1 MNNIKSKKLTI
12 VQVLPALNSGGV
24 ERGTLEISKYLVSK
38 NHRSIVIS
46 QGGRMKDKLV
56 KEGGEHI
63 ELPIGK
69 KSLLTLRLIPK
80 LIKILS
86 KNNVDIIH
94 IRSRFPAWICL
105 IAIKFMENKKIPSIV
120 TTFHGPYSINFYSSI
135 MAKGDVVIAVS
146 KMIKTYILKN
156 YKINPKKIFLNYRG
170 VDAKEFPYLFKPKD
184 SWINEWNKDNP
195 ETKNKILLTLPGRV
209 TRWKGQIHFLNII
222 ASLNKD
228 NPNIHGLI
236 VGDVAAN
243 KLGFLEELKNKA
255 IELGIKNKVSF
266 IGHRN
271 DLREIMSISKIIFS
285 LSSEPEAF
293 GRTTIES
300 LKIGIPVI
308 GYGHGGVGEQLKE
321 VFPQGIIEKDD
332 ISSAVVLC
340 KKWIKK
346 APKVT
351 KTDSFSLETMQ
362 RNTLNIYMTALKN
375 R

>member
-120 TTFHGPYSINFYSSI
+120 TTFHGPYSINSYSSI

-222 ASLNKD
+222 ASLNKN

-255 IELGIKNKVSF
+255 IKLGIKDKVSF

-271 DLREIMSISKIIFS
+271 DLKEIMSISKIIFS

-300 LKIGIPVI
+300 LKIGVPVI

-321 VFPQGIIEKDD
+321 IFPQGIIKKND

-351 KTDSFSLETMQ
+351 KTDSFNLETMQ

>member
-1 MNNIKSKKLTI
+1 MNNIKTKKLTI
-12 VQVLPALNSGGV
+12 LQVLPALNSGGV

-38 NHRSIVIS
+38 KHRSIVVS
-46 QGGRMKDKLV
+46 EGGRMRDKLV

-63 ELPIGK
+63 ELAIGK

-86 KNNVDIIH
+86 TNNVDLIH

-120 TTFHGPYSINFYSSI
+120 TTFHGPYSINRYSSI
-135 MAKGDVVIAVS
+135 MTKGDAVIAVS

-184 SWINEWNKDNP
+184 SWINEWYKDNP
-195 ETKNKILLTLPGRV
+195 ETKNKMLLTLPGRV

-222 ASLNKD
+222 ASLNK
-228 NPNIHGLI
+228 NNINIYGLI

-243 KLGFLEELKNKA
+243 KVGFLEELKNKA
-255 IELGIKNKVSF
+255 IELGIKDKVSF

-271 DLREIMSISKIIFS
+271 DLREIMSISKIVFS

-300 LKIGIPVI
+300 LKIGVPVI

-321 VFPQGIIEKDD
+321 IFPQGIIKKND
-332 ISSAVVLC
+332 ISSAVFLC

-351 KTDSFSLETMQ
+351 KTDLFNLETMQ
-362 RNTLNIYMTALKN
+362 SNTLKIYMAALKN

>member
-120 TTFHGPYSINFYSSI
+120 TTFHGPYSINSYSSI

-222 ASLNKD
+222 ASLNKN

-255 IELGIKNKVSF
+255 IKLGIKDKVSF

-271 DLREIMSISKIIFS
+271 DLKEIMSISKIIFS

-300 LKIGIPVI
+300 LKIGVPVI

-321 VFPQGIIEKDD
+321 VFPQGIIKKDD

-351 KTDSFSLETMQ
+351 KTDSFNLETMQ

>member
-1 MNNIKSKKLTI
+1 MNKIKSKKLTI

-38 NHRSIVIS
+38 KHRSIVIS

-56 KEGGEHI
+56 LEGGEHI

-80 LIKILS
+80 IIKILR
-86 KNNVDIIH
+86 KNKVDILH
-94 IRSRFPAWICL
+94 VRSRFPAWICL
-105 IAIKFMENKKIPSIV
+105 IAIKFMQNKKKPSIV
-120 TTFHGPYSINFYSSI
+120 TTFHGPYSINRYSSI

-255 IELGIKNKVSF
+255 IKLGIKNKVSF

-271 DLREIMSISKIIFS
+271 DLREIMSISKIVFS

-362 RNTLNIYMTALKN
+362 RNTLNIYKTALKN

>member
-1 MNNIKSKKLTI
+1 MNKIKSKKLTI

-38 NHRSIVIS
+38 KHRSIVIS

-56 KEGGEHI
+56 LEGGEHI

-80 LIKILS
+80 IIKILR
-86 KNNVDIIH
+86 KNKVDILH
-94 IRSRFPAWICL
+94 VRSRFPAWICL
-105 IAIKFMENKKIPSIV
+105 IAIKFMQNKKKPSIV
-120 TTFHGPYSINFYSSI
+120 TTFHGPYSINRYSSI

-195 ETKNKILLTLPGRV
+195 ETKNKIILTLPGRV

-255 IELGIKNKVSF
+255 IKLGIKNKVSF

-271 DLREIMSISKIIFS
+271 DLREIMSISKIVFS

-362 RNTLNIYMTALKN
+362 RNTLNIYKTALKN

>member
-1 MNNIKSKKLTI
+1 
-12 VQVLPALNSGGV
+12 V
-24 ERGTLEISKYLVSK
+24 ISK
-38 NHRSIVIS
+38 
-46 QGGRMKDKLV
+46 GGRMKDKLV

-63 ELPIGK
+63 ELPIGE

-86 KNNVDIIH
+86 KNKVDIIH

-120 TTFHGPYSINFYSSI
+120 TTFHGPYSINRYSSI

-156 YKINPKKIFLNYRG
+156 YTINPKKIFLNYRG
-170 VDAKEFPYLFKPKD
+170 VDAKEFPYLFKPKKA
-184 SWINEWNKDNP
+184 WIHEWNKNNP
-195 ETKNKILLTLPGRV
+195 KTKNKILLTLPGRV

-228 NPNIHGLI
+228 NLNIHGLI
-236 VGDVAAN
+236 VGDIAAN

-255 IELGIKNKVSF
+255 IELGIKDKVSF

-271 DLREIMSISKIIFS
+271 DLREIMSISKIVFS

-300 LKIGIPVI
+300 LKIGVPVI
-308 GYGHGGVGEQLKE
+308 GYGHGGVGEQLKGI
-321 VFPQGIIEKDD
+321 FPQGIIKKNN
-332 ISSAVVLC
+332 ISSAIVLC

-351 KTDSFSLETMQ
+351 KTDLFNLETMQ
-362 RNTLNIYMTALKN
+362 SNTLKIYMTALKN

>member
-1 MNNIKSKKLTI
+1 
-12 VQVLPALNSGGV
+12 
-24 ERGTLEISKYLVSK
+24 
-38 NHRSIVIS
+38 
-46 QGGRMKDKLV
+46 
-56 KEGGEHI
+56 
-63 ELPIGK
+63 
-69 KSLLTLRLIPK
+69 
-80 LIKILS
+80 
-86 KNNVDIIH
+86 
-94 IRSRFPAWICL
+94 
-105 IAIKFMENKKIPSIV
+105 
-120 TTFHGPYSINFYSSI
+120 

-146 KMIKTYILKN
+146 KMIKNYILKN

-184 SWINEWNKDNP
+184 SWINKWNKDNP
-195 ETKNKILLTLPGRV
+195 ETKNKIILTLPGRV

-300 LKIGIPVI
+300 LKIGVPVI
-308 GYGHGGVGEQLKE
+308 GFGHGGVGEQLKE
-321 VFPQGIIEKDD
+321 IFPQGIIKKND

>member
-1 MNNIKSKKLTI
+1 MNKIKSKKLTI

-38 NHRSIVIS
+38 KHRSIVIS

-56 KEGGEHI
+56 LEGGEHI

-80 LIKILS
+80 IIKILR
-86 KNNVDIIH
+86 KNKVDILH
-94 IRSRFPAWICL
+94 VRSRFPAWICL
-105 IAIKFMENKKIPSIV
+105 IAIKFMQNKKKPSIV
-120 TTFHGPYSINFYSSI
+120 TTFHGPYSINRYSSI

-184 SWINEWNKDNP
+184 SWINEWYKNNP

-255 IELGIKNKVSF
+255 IKLGIKNKVSF

-321 VFPQGIIEKDD
+321 VFPQGLIEKDD

-351 KTDSFSLETMQ
+351 KTDLFNLETMQ
-362 RNTLNIYMTALKN
+362 SNTLKIYMAALKN

>member
-46 QGGRMKDKLV
+46 KGGRMKDKLV

-63 ELPIGK
+63 ELPIGE

-86 KNNVDIIH
+86 KNKVDIIH

-120 TTFHGPYSINFYSSI
+120 TTFHGPYSINRYSSI

-156 YKINPKKIFLNYRG
+156 YTINPKKIFLNYRG
-170 VDAKEFPYLFKPKD
+170 VDAKEFPYLFKPKKA
-184 SWINEWNKDNP
+184 WIHEWNKNNP
-195 ETKNKILLTLPGRV
+195 KTKNKILLTLPGRV

-228 NPNIHGLI
+228 NLNIHGLI
-236 VGDVAAN
+236 VGDIAAN
-243 KLGFLEELKNKA
+243 KLGFLEELNNKA
-255 IELGIKNKVSF
+255 IKLGIKDKVSF

-271 DLREIMSISKIIFS
+271 NLKEIMSISKIIFS

-300 LKIGIPVI
+300 LKIGVPVI

-321 VFPQGIIEKDD
+321 VFPQGIIKKDD

-351 KTDSFSLETMQ
+351 KTDLFNLETMQ
-362 RNTLNIYMTALKN
+362 SNTLKIYMTVLKN

>member
-1 MNNIKSKKLTI
+1 MNKIKSKKLTI

-38 NHRSIVIS
+38 KHRSIVIS

-56 KEGGEHI
+56 LEGGEHI

-80 LIKILS
+80 IIKILR
-86 KNNVDIIH
+86 KNKVDILH

-105 IAIKFMENKKIPSIV
+105 IAIKFMQNKKKPSIV
-120 TTFHGPYSINFYSSI
+120 TTFHGPYSINRYSSI

-184 SWINEWNKDNP
+184 SWINEWYKDNP
-195 ETKNKILLTLPGRV
+195 ETKNKMLLTLPGRV

-255 IELGIKNKVSF
+255 IKLGIKNKVSF

-321 VFPQGIIEKDD
+321 VFPQGLIEKDD

-351 KTDSFSLETMQ
+351 KTDLFNLETMQ
-362 RNTLNIYMTALKN
+362 SNTLKIYMAALKN

>member
-120 TTFHGPYSINFYSSI
+120 TTFHGPYSINSYSSI

-146 KMIKTYILKN
+146 KMIRTYILKN

-222 ASLNKD
+222 ASLNKN

-255 IELGIKNKVSF
+255 IKLGIKDKVSF

-271 DLREIMSISKIIFS
+271 DLKEIMSISKIIFS

-300 LKIGIPVI
+300 LKIGVPVI

-321 VFPQGIIEKDD
+321 VFPQGIIKKDD

-351 KTDSFSLETMQ
+351 KTDSFNLETMQ

>member
-1 MNNIKSKKLTI
+1 MNKIKSKKMTI

-38 NHRSIVIS
+38 KHRSIVIS
-46 QGGRMKDKLV
+46 QGGRMKEKLV
-56 KEGGEHI
+56 LEGGEHI

-80 LIKILS
+80 IIKILR
-86 KNNVDIIH
+86 KNKVDILH
-94 IRSRFPAWICL
+94 VRSRFPAWICL
-105 IAIKFMENKKIPSIV
+105 IAIKFMQNKKKPSIV
-120 TTFHGPYSINFYSSI
+120 TTFHGPYSINRYSSI

-255 IELGIKNKVSF
+255 IKLGIKNKVSF

-321 VFPQGIIEKDD
+321 VFPQGLIEKDD

-351 KTDSFSLETMQ
+351 KTDSFSLEKMQ

>member
-12 VQVLPALNSGGV
+12 LQVLPALNSGGV

-46 QGGRMKDKLV
+46 KGGRMKDKLV

-63 ELPIGK
+63 ELPIGE

-80 LIKILS
+80 LIKILR
-86 KNNVDIIH
+86 KNKVDIIH

-120 TTFHGPYSINFYSSI
+120 TTFHGPYSINRYSSI

-170 VDAKEFPYLFKPKD
+170 VDAKEFPYLFKPKKA
-184 SWINEWNKDNP
+184 WINEWNKNNP
-195 ETKNKILLTLPGRV
+195 KTKNKILLTLPGRV

-228 NPNIHGLI
+228 NLNIHGLI
-236 VGDVAAN
+236 VGDIAAN

-255 IELGIKNKVSF
+255 IELGIKDKVSF

-271 DLREIMSISKIIFS
+271 DLREIMSISKIVFS

-300 LKIGIPVI
+300 LKIGVPVI

-321 VFPQGIIEKDD
+321 IFPQGIIKKNN
-332 ISSAVVLC
+332 ISSAIVLC

-346 APKVT
+346 APKVS
-351 KTDSFSLETMQ
+351 KTDLFNLETMQ
-362 RNTLNIYMTALKN
+362 SNTLKIYMTALKN

>member
-1 MNNIKSKKLTI
+1 MNKIKSKKLTI

-38 NHRSIVIS
+38 KHRSIVIS

-56 KEGGEHI
+56 LEGGEHI

-80 LIKILS
+80 IIKILR
-86 KNNVDIIH
+86 KNKVDILH
-94 IRSRFPAWICL
+94 VRSRFPAWICL
-105 IAIKFMENKKIPSIV
+105 IAIKFMQNKKKPSIV
-120 TTFHGPYSINFYSSI
+120 TTFHGPYSINRYSSI

-146 KMIKTYILKN
+146 KMIKNYILKN

-195 ETKNKILLTLPGRV
+195 ETKNKIILTLPGRV

-255 IELGIKNKVSF
+255 IKLGIKNKVSF

-321 VFPQGIIEKDD
+321 VFPQGLIEKDD

-351 KTDSFSLETMQ
+351 KTDSFSLEKMQ

>member
-1 MNNIKSKKLTI
+1 MNKIKSKKLTI

-38 NHRSIVIS
+38 KHRSIVIS

-56 KEGGEHI
+56 LEGGEHI

-80 LIKILS
+80 IIKILR
-86 KNNVDIIH
+86 KNKVDILH
-94 IRSRFPAWICL
+94 VRSRFPAWICL
-105 IAIKFMENKKIPSIV
+105 IAIKFMQNKKKPSIV
-120 TTFHGPYSINFYSSI
+120 TTFHGPYSINRYSSI

-255 IELGIKNKVSF
+255 IKLGIKNKVSF

-271 DLREIMSISKIIFS
+271 DLREIMSISKIVFS

-300 LKIGIPVI
+300 LKIGVPVI

-321 VFPQGIIEKDD
+321 IFPQGIIKKND

-351 KTDSFSLETMQ
+351 KTDLFNLETMQ
-362 RNTLNIYMTALKN
+362 SNTLKIYMTALKN

>member
-1 MNNIKSKKLTI
+1 MNNIKTKKLTI
-12 VQVLPALNSGGV
+12 LQVLPALNSGGV

-38 NHRSIVIS
+38 KHRSIVVS
-46 QGGRMKDKLV
+46 EGGRMRDKLV

-63 ELPIGK
+63 ELAIGK

-86 KNNVDIIH
+86 TNNVDLIH

-120 TTFHGPYSINFYSSI
+120 TTFHGPYSINRYSSI
-135 MAKGDVVIAVS
+135 MAKGDAVIAVS

-184 SWINEWNKDNP
+184 SWINEWNKNNP
-195 ETKNKILLTLPGRV
+195 KTKNKILLTLPGRV

-222 ASLNKD
+222 ASLNK
-228 NPNIHGLI
+228 NNINIYGLI

-243 KLGFLEELKNKA
+243 KVGFLEELKNKA
-255 IELGIKNKVSF
+255 IELGIKDKVSF

-271 DLREIMSISKIIFS
+271 DLREIMSISKIVFS

-300 LKIGIPVI
+300 LKIGVPVI

-321 VFPQGIIEKDD
+321 IFPQGIIKKND

-351 KTDSFSLETMQ
+351 KTDLFNLETMQ
-362 RNTLNIYMTALKN
+362 SNTLKIYMAALKN

>member
-1 MNNIKSKKLTI
+1 MNNIKTKKLTI
-12 VQVLPALNSGGV
+12 LQVLPALNSGGV

-38 NHRSIVIS
+38 KHRSIVVS
-46 QGGRMKDKLV
+46 EGGRMRDKLV

-63 ELPIGK
+63 ELAIGK

-86 KNNVDIIH
+86 TNNVDVIH

-120 TTFHGPYSINFYSSI
+120 TTFHGPYSINRYSSI
-135 MAKGDVVIAVS
+135 MAKGDAVIAVS

-184 SWINEWNKDNP
+184 SWINEWYKNNP
-195 ETKNKILLTLPGRV
+195 ETKNKMLLTLPGRV

-222 ASLNKD
+222 ASLNK
-228 NPNIHGLI
+228 NNLNIYGLI

-243 KLGFLEELKNKA
+243 KVGFLEELKNKA
-255 IELGIKNKVSF
+255 IELGIKDKVSF

-271 DLREIMSISKIIFS
+271 DLREIMSISKIVFS

-351 KTDSFSLETMQ
+351 KTDLFNLETMQ
-362 RNTLNIYMTALKN
+362 SNTLKIYMTALKN

>member
-12 VQVLPALNSGGV
+12 LQVLPALNSGGV

-46 QGGRMKDKLV
+46 KGGRMKDKLV

-63 ELPIGK
+63 ELPIGE

-80 LIKILS
+80 LIKILR
-86 KNNVDIIH
+86 KNKVDIIH

-120 TTFHGPYSINFYSSI
+120 TTFHGPYSINRYSSI

-170 VDAKEFPYLFKPKD
+170 VDAKEFPYLFKPKKA
-184 SWINEWNKDNP
+184 WIHEWNKNNP
-195 ETKNKILLTLPGRV
+195 KTKNKILLTLPGRV

-228 NPNIHGLI
+228 NLNIHGLI
-236 VGDVAAN
+236 VGDIAAN

-255 IELGIKNKVSF
+255 IELGIKDKVSF

-271 DLREIMSISKIIFS
+271 DLREIMSISKIVFS

-300 LKIGIPVI
+300 LKIGVPVI

-321 VFPQGIIEKDD
+321 IFPQGIIKKND

-351 KTDSFSLETMQ
+351 KTDLFNLETMQ
-362 RNTLNIYMTALKN
+362 SNTLKIYMAALKN

>member
-12 VQVLPALNSGGV
+12 LQVLPALNSGGV

-46 QGGRMKDKLV
+46 KGGRMKDKLV

-63 ELPIGK
+63 ELPIGE

-80 LIKILS
+80 LIKILR
-86 KNNVDIIH
+86 KNKVDIIH

-120 TTFHGPYSINFYSSI
+120 TTFHGPYSINRYSSI

-170 VDAKEFPYLFKPKD
+170 VDAKEFPYLFKPKKA
-184 SWINEWNKDNP
+184 WINEWNKNNP
-195 ETKNKILLTLPGRV
+195 KTKNKILLTLPGRV

-228 NPNIHGLI
+228 NLNIHGLI
-236 VGDVAAN
+236 VGDIAAN

-255 IELGIKNKVSF
+255 IELGIKDKVSF

-271 DLREIMSISKIIFS
+271 DLREIMSISKIVFS

-300 LKIGIPVI
+300 LKIGVPVI

-321 VFPQGIIEKDD
+321 IFPQGIIKKNN
-332 ISSAVVLC
+332 ISSAIVLC

-351 KTDSFSLETMQ
+351 KTDLFNLETMQ
-362 RNTLNIYMTALKN
+362 SNTLKIYMAALKN

>member
-120 TTFHGPYSINFYSSI
+120 TTFHGPYSINSYSSI

-195 ETKNKILLTLPGRV
+195 EIKNKILLTLPGRV

-222 ASLNKD
+222 ASLNKN

-255 IELGIKNKVSF
+255 IKLGIKDKVSF

-300 LKIGIPVI
+300 LKIGVPVI

-321 VFPQGIIEKDD
+321 VFPQGIIKKDD

-351 KTDSFSLETMQ
+351 KTDSFNLETMQ

>member
-1 MNNIKSKKLTI
+1 MNKIKSKKLTI

-38 NHRSIVIS
+38 KHRSIVIS

-56 KEGGEHI
+56 LEGGEHI

-80 LIKILS
+80 IIKILR
-86 KNNVDIIH
+86 KNKVDILH
-94 IRSRFPAWICL
+94 VRSRFPAWICL
-105 IAIKFMENKKIPSIV
+105 IAIKFMQNKKKPSIV
-120 TTFHGPYSINFYSSI
+120 TTFHGPYSINRYSSI

-255 IELGIKNKVSF
+255 IKLGIKNKVSF

-321 VFPQGIIEKDD
+321 VFPQGLIEKDD

-351 KTDSFSLETMQ
+351 KTDSFSLEKMQ

>member
-1 MNNIKSKKLTI
+1 MNNIKTKKLTI
-12 VQVLPALNSGGV
+12 LQVLPALNSGGV

-38 NHRSIVIS
+38 KHRSIVVS
-46 QGGRMKDKLV
+46 EGGRMRDKLV

-63 ELPIGK
+63 ELAIGK

-86 KNNVDIIH
+86 TNNVDLIH

-120 TTFHGPYSINFYSSI
+120 TTFHGPYSINRYSSI
-135 MAKGDVVIAVS
+135 MTKGDAVIAVS

-170 VDAKEFPYLFKPKD
+170 VDAKEFPYLFKPKKA
-184 SWINEWNKDNP
+184 WINEWNKNNP
-195 ETKNKILLTLPGRV
+195 KTKNKILLTLPGRV

-228 NPNIHGLI
+228 NLNIHGLI
-236 VGDVAAN
+236 VGDIAAN

-255 IELGIKNKVSF
+255 IELGIKDKVSF

-271 DLREIMSISKIIFS
+271 DLREIMSISKIVFS

-300 LKIGIPVI
+300 LKIGVPVI

-321 VFPQGIIEKDD
+321 IFPQGIIKKNN
-332 ISSAVVLC
+332 ISSAIVLC

-346 APKVT
+346 APKVS
-351 KTDSFSLETMQ
+351 KTDLFNLETMQ
-362 RNTLNIYMTALKN
+362 SNTLKIYMTALKN

>member
-120 TTFHGPYSINFYSSI
+120 TTFHGPYSINSYSSI

-222 ASLNKD
+222 ASLNKN

-255 IELGIKNKVSF
+255 IKLGIKDKVSF

-300 LKIGIPVI
+300 LKIGVPVI

-321 VFPQGIIEKDD
+321 VFPQGIIKKDD

-351 KTDSFSLETMQ
+351 KTDSFNLETMQ

>member
-120 TTFHGPYSINFYSSI
+120 TTFHGPYSINSYSSI

-222 ASLNKD
+222 ASLNKN

-255 IELGIKNKVSF
+255 IKLGIKDKVSF

-271 DLREIMSISKIIFS
+271 DLKEIMSISKIIFS

-300 LKIGIPVI
+300 LKIGVPVI

-321 VFPQGIIEKDD
+321 VFPQGIIKKGD

-351 KTDSFSLETMQ
+351 KTDSFNLETMQ